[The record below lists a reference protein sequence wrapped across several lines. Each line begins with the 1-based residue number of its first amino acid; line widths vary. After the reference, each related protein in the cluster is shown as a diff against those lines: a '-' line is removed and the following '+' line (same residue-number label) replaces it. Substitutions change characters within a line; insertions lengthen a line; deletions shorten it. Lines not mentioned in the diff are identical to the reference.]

1 MNAKQR
7 VAAKL
12 GDATCNIGRAMDP
25 LVAAPSHSIE
35 IEAYMAFGGLCPRRI
50 FEALPSTRSG
60 HPDAAPK
67 GQIATLRQ
75 L

>member
-1 MNAKQR
+1 MQNSVSPQSLVMQR
-7 VAAKL
+7 
-12 GDATCNIGRAMDP
+12 ATSVVQWILLLLP
-25 LVAAPSHSIE
+25 PSHSIE